1 MARGSGGVT
10 ETATNKMQTSD
21 GVCLSP
27 VFLPPSHGS
36 NQRPSGYVPGRV
48 VPLRS
53 PPPPKIKPCNEGS
66 STVTFALDERNRERA
81 AEIKRRKNSFICIA
95 VSLFAFFVVLIL
107 FLTLSTR
114 SIDENC
120 PDQNPVLRTWNLGQH
135 LEKTVIIG
143 KGEHFLLSSSVTVHS
158 IVIKKG
164 GSLVF
169 DDDTEGTKNITL
181 RTRYILIEDGGALH
195 IGAAKCRYRSIAT
208 IVLIG
213 KSDDDKKVP
222 VFGKKFIGVRAGGT
236 LEMHGLE
243 KRSWTLLSKTL
254 PSTGLVSGS
263 YSFAK
268 NFSRGINLR
277 VIDQDTAE
285 VLVVERFDTHESR
298 NDSRKLHEYLR
309 SLPPGRIVALA
320 VGDSAV
326 KSLLEETKSTIE
338 KLLQSKYV
346 RDLKYRQAWA
356 LVGVIGGDNTSY
368 SEDAREHE
376 NHDTG
381 GQAFAQKEFITLDGV
396 KFSVSA
402 YSEWKEGFAISG
414 FQVKA
419 ANGLILQLA
428 DNTTNWN
435 PGDRIVVASTDY
447 SMYQTEEFTLLPCPE
462 CNRNQVKIQ
471 GQPQFTHVGE
481 VIDGIDMRAE
491 VGVLTRNIVIY
502 GETEDSCY
510 GDNLCQFFNY
520 DTFGGHIKITKNFT
534 SVHLSYVELKSLGQ
548 QVMGSYPIH
557 FHLCGDV
564 DEKGGYSIPTYL
576 EGLAIHHSFSRCVTI
591 HATNGLLIK
600 DTIGYD
606 ALGHCFFLED
616 GIEQRNTLYHNLGLV
631 TKPGTL
637 LPTDRNDFMCTSI
650 RNKVHGKYIPV
661 PATDCKAVSTFWIA
675 NPNNNLISNAA
686 AGSQDTGIWYLFH
699 NMSTGDTHG
708 LVPETKAEL
717 TPLGIF
723 YNNRVHS
730 NFKAGL
736 FIDKGVKTTNASAL
750 DPREYLCLDNNAR
763 FRPHQNADPKKPRVA
778 AVIDGLISF
787 KNNDLGAWV
796 RGGDIVIQNSGFAD
810 NGIGLSFASD
820 GSFPKDIGSSQEVS
834 ESLFV
839 GESKNYGTNG
849 GLNKY
854 WGVGGVDSINRTLP
868 RNKTFPVRGF
878 QIYDG
883 PIHLTRS
890 TFKNFMQTSDRFT
903 SAVGFFL
910 KNPWQLTPKNNISAV
925 KFEIN
930 VFPKVFFGKAG
941 PWFEENELDGDK
953 NSIFH
958 DLDGSVTGYEGVFV
972 GRMDNDLI
980 RHPDCINN
988 TTWNAVICSGRYS
1001 QIFVQTWGS
1010 QNLSMSIARDEYPS
1024 SPMTLRGINS
1034 QRAPFQQYQPIL
1046 MIGKS
1051 YTVHWNGSAPKTTVL
1066 YLINFDK
1073 DDWIQVALCYPPD
1086 SSFQVMSDVYERQSM
1101 LVTNIEDY
1109 GALNSLED
1117 LQKKQKERK
1126 YFFDNSTG
1134 LLFLFLQARRSR
1146 DGHSYCSAQGCERVK
1161 ISATMKSSEVSS
1173 CFAKAYPKYAKV
1185 PKAIVPM
1192 PKKTGKLCSNCGASK
1207 LFVSSDPQDVYLQAQ
1222 IKSLS
1227 KNEIE
1232 QRDNES
1238 FIAVNGEKFTFRQT
1252 GFYMVI
1258 VDACSGKVTSKTSF
1272 SQLDSKMKQHLKTG
1286 IPQRS
1291 VVLLGGRNQL
1301 KGLADISPF
1310 LYSLGTAKVA
1320 ELKNK
1325 ESLAFFGFH
1334 GPSRVHWARLY
1345 TGTNGT
1351 VLGLLE
1357 KYIPLQLKEY
1367 GCSVPK
1373 SSKRKDLELL
1383 KQALL
1388 ETRL

>member
-1 MARGSGGVT
+1 
-10 ETATNKMQTSD
+10 MQTSD

-66 STVTFALDERNRERA
+66 STVTFASDERNRERA

-95 VSLFAFFVVLIL
+95 VSLFAFFIVLIL
-107 FLTLSTR
+107 SLTLSTR

-143 KGEHFLLSSSVTVHS
+143 KGEHFLLSSSATVHS

-181 RTRYILIEDGGALH
+181 RTHYILIEDGGALH

-213 KSDDDKKVP
+213 KSDDDKTVP
-222 VFGKKFIGVRAGGT
+222 GFGRKFIGVRAGGT

-243 KRSWTLLSKTL
+243 KRSWTLLSKTI

-263 YSFAK
+263 YSFEK

-298 NDSRKLHEYLR
+298 NDSKKLHECLR

-338 KLLQSKYV
+338 ELLQSKYV

-402 YSEWKEGFAISG
+402 YSEWKEGFPISG

-419 ANGLILQLA
+419 ANGLILQLT
-428 DNTTNWN
+428 DNITNWN

-447 SMYQTEEFTLLPCPE
+447 SMYQTEEFPLLPCPE

-471 GQPQFTHVGE
+471 EIVNSTGFLSLMLYCNCRLAAVIPLLLHIFSSVCVCVCVCLFICLYTLHPSFFVLLVG
-481 VIDGIDMRAE
+481 
-491 VGVLTRNIVIY
+491 TF
-502 GETEDSCY
+502 
-510 GDNLCQFFNY
+510 LCFRTGKFENSTFF
-520 DTFGGHIKITKNFT
+520 FQWEF
-534 SVHLSYVELKSLGQ
+534 
-548 QVMGSYPIH
+548 
-557 FHLCGDV
+557 
-564 DEKGGYSIPTYL
+564 SI
-576 EGLAIHHSFSRCVTI
+576 
-591 HATNGLLIK
+591 
-600 DTIGYD
+600 
-606 ALGHCFFLED
+606 
-616 GIEQRNTLYHNLGLV
+616 
-631 TKPGTL
+631 
-637 LPTDRNDFMCTSI
+637 MCTSVLYSRYVI
-650 RNKVHGKYIPV
+650 ISKNK
-661 PATDCKAVSTFWIA
+661 C
-675 NPNNNLISNAA
+675 
-686 AGSQDTGIWYLFH
+686 DTGIWYLFH

-763 FRPHQNADPKKPRVA
+763 FRPHQDADPKKPRVA

-796 RGGDIVIQNSGFAD
+796 RGGDIVIQNSG
-810 NGIGLSFASD
+810 D

-834 ESLFV
+834 DSLFV

-868 RNKTFPVRGF
+868 RNKTFP
-878 QIYDG
+878 
-883 PIHLTRS
+883 S
-890 TFKNFMQTSDRFT
+890 TFKNFMQTPDRFT

-925 KFEIN
+925 
-930 VFPKVFFGKAG
+930 FPKVFFGKAG

-953 NSIFH
+953 NSLFH

-980 RHPDCINN
+980 RHPDCIND

-1034 QRAPFQQYQPIL
+1034 QRAPFQQYQPIVML
-1046 MIGKS
+1046 GKS
-1051 YTVHWNGSAPKTTVL
+1051 YTIHWNGSAPKTTVL

-1086 SSFQVMSDVYERQSM
+1086 STFQVMSDVYERQSM
-1101 LVTNIEDY
+1101 LVTNVEDY
-1109 GALNSLED
+1109 GALNSLEE
-1117 LQKKQKERK
+1117 LQKKQKDRK

-1173 CFAKAYPKYAKV
+1173 CFTKAYPKYAKV

-1192 PKKTGKLCSNCGASK
+1192 PKKTSKSCSKCGASK

-1227 KNEIE
+1227 KNDIE
-1232 QRDNES
+1232 HGDNEA
-1238 FIAVNGEKFTFRQT
+1238 FIAVNGEKFPFRPT

-1272 SQLDSKMKQHLKTG
+1272 SQLDSKMEQHLKTG

-1291 VVLLGGRNQL
+1291 VVLLGGQNQL
-1301 KGLADISPF
+1301 KGLADLSPF

-1357 KYIPLQLKEY
+1357 KYIPLQLEEY